1 MSNYDVDSLLL
12 IGKNKKIIGL
22 LKDELIYFKY
32 LHIVYKDILWVMAK
46 SYFKSQ
52 VFIEQV

>member
-46 SYFKSQ
+46 SYFKLQ

>member
-12 IGKNKKIIGL
+12 TGKNKKIIGL